1 MLSSMVSVTAGRMDE
16 DTALERVSD
25 AAYILGAGRG
35 MFGPSL
41 VARLAP
47 AEQCLLSWVPGVKR
61 LLHK

>member
-1 MLSSMVSVTAGRMDE
+1 MDE

-25 AAYILGAGRG
+25 AAYILGAGHG
-35 MFGPSL
+35 VFGPSL
-41 VARLAP
+41 VACLAP